1 MTAVKWPIWTSR
13 VISYTIGMR
22 TCGIQG
28 AKIMASY
35 GQVGCPR
42 AVAPIA
48 AYDKILGDKLLL
60 SNRTK
65 AIHKDPDMPG
75 GRQDRGPLPRVRKD
89 HSERCLHTGVC
100 VWDVLMMS
108 LESSPWVKM

>member
-1 MTAVKWPIWTSR
+1 
-13 VISYTIGMR
+13 
-22 TCGIQG
+22 
-28 AKIMASY
+28 MAGY

-48 AYDKILGDKLLL
+48 AYDKMLGDKLLL

-75 GRQDRGPLPRVRKD
+75 GRQDHGPLPGVRKD

-108 LESSPWVKM
+108 LESSPW